1 MLSKPHE
8 IKESQAKAAL
18 KRWASGAISAI
29 RAGIALELA
38 ATVGWVLIAFG
49 VGAAAGNI
57 TRSVSPAAPLALT
70 ALGAVLRAAST
81 WAAETVLARAG
92 RKMIA
97 AARKEIFYASS
108 RAGASFLG
116 GAPSGARAAQIMD
129 RTKKL
134 AGYASRWK
142 PGIAMALAGPL
153 VILVA
158 TATQSWLASA
168 ILFVTVSVLPLFI
181 WLTASETAARGRAQ
195 QDALDHLAGAFQ
207 ARAAQSG
214 IIRAFRAVRRER
226 AEIEHASADLRERTM
241 AILRMAFLSTAVME
255 FFASVSIALVAVY
268 IGFKLLGVFP
278 FETGETLTL
287 ASGLTAL
294 LLAPEFF
301 APIRKLSTLH
311 HDRADASAAARML
324 APWIESAKGA
334 APVRLATLRRPPT
347 IDFKSATLAHPDG
360 SEICNVNF
368 KAQPGGVTVLTGPSG
383 SGKTTC
389 LLALIGRTSVAAG
402 TIEINGAPMSAN
414 ASLADSIAFVGQ
426 TPWLGEGTIE
436 ENIALAAPGASPR
449 ETKAAAQTAGVMR
462 FADEPR
468 GGLQQHL
475 ARHGAGLS
483 GGQRLRIAM
492 ARTILRN
499 APILLLDEPTAHLD
513 PDAEAEFIDLLKS
526 LAKEKTVVIA
536 THSPALIAN
545 ADNIVTLQPERI
557 EASPC

>member
-1 MLSKPHE
+1 MLSNPNE
-8 IKESQAKAAL
+8 IKEDLGKAAL
-18 KRWASGAISAI
+18 KRWAGGAMGAI
-29 RAGIALELA
+29 RAGIMLELA
-38 ATVGWVLIAFG
+38 ATAGWVLIAFG

-57 TRSVSPAAPLALT
+57 VQSINPAAPLALA
-70 ALGAVLRAAST
+70 ALGAVLRAASA
-81 WAAETVLARAG
+81 WAAETVLAQAG

-97 AARKEIFYASS
+97 AARKEVFNTASL
-108 RAGASFLG
+108 AGASFLG
-116 GAPSGARAAQIMD
+116 GEPSGARTAQIMD
-129 RTKKL
+129 RTEKL

-158 TATQSWLASA
+158 TATRSWLAA
-168 ILFVTVSVLPLFI
+168 VILFVTVSILPLFI

-214 IIRAFRAVRRER
+214 IIRAFRAVTRER
-226 AEIEHASADLRERTM
+226 AEIERASAELRERTM
-241 AILRMAFLSTAVME
+241 AILRTAFLSTAVME

-294 LLAPEFF
+294 LLVPEFF

-334 APVRLATLRRPPT
+334 APARLAPFRRPPT
-347 IDFKSATLAHPDG
+347 IDFKNATLAHPDG
-360 SEICNVNF
+360 NEIRNVNF
-368 KAQPGGVTVLTGPSG
+368 KARPGAVTVIAGPSG

-402 TIEINGAPMSAN
+402 AIEIDGAPISMN

-436 ENIALAAPGASPR
+436 ENIALAAPDASPHKI
-449 ETKAAAQTAGVMR
+449 KAAAQTAGVMR

-468 GGLQQHL
+468 GGLQQRL
-475 ARHGAGLS
+475 GRHGAGLS
-483 GGQRLRIAM
+483 GGQRQRIAM
-492 ARTILRN
+492 ARAILRN
-499 APILLLDEPTAHLD
+499 APILLLDEPTTQLD
-513 PDAEAEFIDLLKS
+513 PDAEAEFIDLLKA

-536 THSPALIAN
+536 THSPALITA
-545 ADNIVTLQPERI
+545 ADNIVTLQPESI
-557 EASPC
+557 EVAAC